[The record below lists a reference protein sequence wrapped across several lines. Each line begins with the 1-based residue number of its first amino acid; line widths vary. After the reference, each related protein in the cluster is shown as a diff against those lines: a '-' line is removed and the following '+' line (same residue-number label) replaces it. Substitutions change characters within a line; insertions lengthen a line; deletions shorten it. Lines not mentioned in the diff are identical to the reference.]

1 MNSTS
6 TLASTKRNGVAWDSD
21 AVPQDAMSS
30 LDVLLEWLTDG
41 DNYTRWRAGSQKKT
55 PPLHANSLSTSRS
68 LPVVVS
74 KEKLC
79 QEIVNKFHDHGLSHR
94 SSREVRSK
102 INDLERSYRA
112 ARDWANTT
120 GEGVREEDEELGQT
134 NVRAKIIKICKHYDA
149 LHPIMG
155 DRPSA
160 RPIFTNEEEDEGDI
174 IQEKNQ
180 HGMDNFDDADDDD
193 LAMASSHQQR
203 SYPSSSFTHPPANQ
217 PSTMSTRTSKR
228 TLSRTAIEKGKLQ
241 LETKR
246 LRLDEEKTKW
256 EVEIRRIQ
264 ALARLELKTAGM
276 SDEEIAEIFD

>member
-1 MNSTS
+1 
-6 TLASTKRNGVAWDSD
+6 
-21 AVPQDAMSS
+21 
-30 LDVLLEWLTDG
+30 
-41 DNYTRWRAGSQKKT
+41 
-55 PPLHANSLSTSRS
+55 
-68 LPVVVS
+68 
-74 KEKLC
+74 
-79 QEIVNKFHDHGLSHR
+79 
-94 SSREVRSK
+94 
-102 INDLERSYRA
+102 
-112 ARDWANTT
+112 
-120 GEGVREEDEELGQT
+120 
-134 NVRAKIIKICKHYDA
+134 
-149 LHPIMG
+149 MG

-228 TLSRTAIEKGKLQ
+228 TLSVLDMWNQMTQATAIVDNERTAIEKGKLQ

-264 ALARLELKTAGM
+264 ALKEKALAKLAKISAISS
-276 SDEEIAEIFD
+276 SDMPACLMRK